1 MGAFKAGVSIVTFD
15 EKESV
20 DALNSTLKD
29 SGARGFLFSPQ
40 TVISQEGHNT
50 VTRQTFLQK
59 LMPELHQLY
68 PGDELSLR
76 AYPNLKHIIQLGHTT
91 IRGVIKF
98 KDSMVYATPSLSNFE
113 IPENQSSDVAFES
126 YKGGRQV
133 SSLTSGDLVDKANS
147 LWHNHFSKAGENPV
161 FVSLNLETPL
171 GLASFLSNNANQQKV
186 YIPSS
191 FNMSKI
197 LTSLK
202 TQQSTTA
209 VIDRELFDL
218 EAPSH
223 KVAEL
228 TEQAQSI
235 TKVLVAQDGGAKLG
249 KSSIFTNAKD
259 VTSIDPYKL

>member
-1 MGAFKAGVSIVTFD
+1 MGAFKAGVSVVTFD

-68 PGDELSLR
+68 PGDELNLR

-91 IRGVIKF
+91 IRGVMKF

-126 YKGGRQV
+126 YKGGKQV
-133 SSLTSGDLVDKANS
+133 SSLTSGDLVSQANS
-147 LWHNHFSKAGENPV
+147 LWQNHFSKAGENPV

-171 GLASFLSNNANQQKV
+171 GLASFLSNNAHKQKV

-218 EAPSH
+218 EAPAH

-228 TEQAQSI
+228 TEQAQSV
-235 TKVLVAQDGGAKLG
+235 TKVLVASQGGSKIG
-249 KSSIFTNAKD
+249 KSSLFVNAKD
-259 VTSIDPYKL
+259 VTVIDPYKL